1 MARTGRIS
9 MTRGNDLLR
18 PPLLDIE
25 SAAVESEVSKVK

>member
-1 MARTGRIS
+1 